1 MEFASGQWWIV
12 VKIKL
17 YQHFDL
23 FFETGKR
30 FCGKIWKRQ
39 RIKSEKKENF
49 VLTYSGKCDIII
61 KLLSMANKQDLKIFM
76 EVNAD
81 KLFEDLDPHCKRQI
95 ACFKNRTMVNRI
107 ENLEVASKYL
117 LEFFKITGEKYS
129 CSRTKIGKLLSIVA
143 FVYARK
149 DVRIFKEEIHKYND
163 CGTSI
168 DELRSF
174 VPLNLYRNSTY
185 SDNNAS
191 ISDDLSI
198 DNTTDEYS
206 ILSNE
211 LRKTIKNV
219 FMRFGAYLPLNLGKS
234 INAIVEYPGVT
245 SDDGII
251 NLDAIKNI
259 DVNNISAFHNRD
271 VIEYILNCSKEG

>member
-1 MEFASGQWWIV
+1 LIN
-12 VKIKL
+12 
-17 YQHFDL
+17 
-23 FFETGKR
+23 
-30 FCGKIWKRQ
+30 
-39 RIKSEKKENF
+39 SEK
-49 VLTYSGKCDIII
+49 CDTIVG
-61 KLLSMANKQDLKIFM
+61 LLSMANKHGLKIFM

-81 KLFEDLDPHCKRQI
+81 KLFEDLDLHCRRQI
-95 ACFKNRTMVNRI
+95 ACFKNRTMVNQI

-117 LEFFKITGEKYS
+117 LEFFKITDEKYS

-206 ILSNE
+206 ILSND
-211 LRKTIKNV
+211 LRKTIKDV

-234 INAIVEYPGVT
+234 INTIVEYPGVT

-259 DVNNISAFHNRD
+259 DVNNISASHNGD
-271 VIEYILNCSKEG
+271 VIEYILNCAKEV

>member
-1 MEFASGQWWIV
+1 M
-12 VKIKL
+12 VKYENAKNP
-17 YQHFDL
+17 
-23 FFETGKR
+23 KA
-30 FCGKIWKRQ
+30 
-39 RIKSEKKENF
+39 KKENF
-49 VLTYSGKCDIII
+49 VLKNGEKCDTII
-61 KLLSMANKQDLKIFM
+61 KLLSMAKQRDLKIFM

-81 KLFEDLDPHCKRQI
+81 KLFENFDPHCKRQI
-95 ACFKNRTMVNRI
+95 ACFNNIKMVNQI

-117 LEFFKITGEKYS
+117 LEYFKKTGEKYS

-185 SDNNAS
+185 LDNKVS

-198 DNTTDEYS
+198 DNTTDEYL
-206 ILSNE
+206 ILSIYLSE
-211 LRKTIKNV
+211 LTNLTSGVDISFKSSYLI
-219 FMRFGAYLPLNLGKS
+219 LPLYYQYSFRLLL
-234 INAIVEYPGVT
+234 T
-245 SDDGII
+245 
-251 NLDAIKNI
+251 
-259 DVNNISAFHNRD
+259 
-271 VIEYILNCSKEG
+271 